1 MRQSTWNPVR
11 KKMLYVI
18 FLFATFWKKRYPE
31 NKRIS
36 QTDGTVLRY
45 GSPLSVEVSELYII
59 ILKTSTAHF
68 KSSELV
74 FLLSINKTII
84 MSTKL
89 KPAAA
94 RDMPFLKYTVA
105 VESWRVTAYV
115 FFWTMCIF
123 AICMANLFVVPAM
136 KAGPA
141 VPGSPCGPFNRVSY

>member
-1 MRQSTWNPVR
+1 
-11 KKMLYVI
+11 LYTTV
-18 FLFATFWKKRYPE
+18 LQY
-31 NKRIS
+31 
-36 QTDGTVLRY
+36 GTVLRY

>member
-1 MRQSTWNPVR
+1 MNSAQQAFKTDSRNPSI
-11 KKMLYVI
+11 LPTTHFHNSSNGDNPFYI
-18 FLFATFWKKRYPE
+18 F
-31 NKRIS
+31 
-36 QTDGTVLRY
+36 
-45 GSPLSVEVSELYII
+45 
-59 ILKTSTAHF
+59 
-68 KSSELV
+68 
-74 FLLSINKTII
+74 I

-105 VESWRVTAYV
+105 VESWRVTAYI